1 MLDIGCE
8 GVGRAG
14 WAKGNREFYLEIR
27 KLITPLVLV
36 FISLCL
42 LKLVLL
48 LKPTDS

>member
-1 MLDIGCE
+1 MRVLE
-8 GVGRAG
+8 EPAG
-14 WAKGNREFYLEIR
+14 QKETEFYLEIR